1 MICRRVAAALG
12 GLFLLGADVHAQS
25 TVLLRMAPRVG
36 DTLHLRLE
44 QQMEM
49 RGRTRDGVDTARA
62 MTTNL
67 RVFARVVPIRVAGG
81 ATTVTTITDSLLV
94 GTGEQSRQLD
104 QARLALQGRRTDVR
118 IMPDGAMEV
127 VDPAE
132 HDDAASPLF
141 GNMPAVLPRGV
152 VSVGARWTREM
163 PLPMRGSRGTPAVVR
178 ATFRLDSLS
187 RDNRVA
193 FISVRGAFYERPQGV
208 RGPERELEGSLTGA
222 LEFDRELGW
231 VMDSHTTITMRSDAR
246 PPDIRAA
253 PMEVWMRITQRLQA
267 RSTR

>member
-1 MICRRVAAALG
+1 MTCRL
-12 GLFLLGADVHAQS
+12 LLGVGCALALVGSDAGAQNS
-25 TVLLRMAPRVG
+25 VVLRMAPRLG
-36 DTLHLRLE
+36 DTLYLRLE

-49 RGRTRDGVDTARA
+49 RGRTRDGVDTARV

-67 RVFARVVPIRVAGG
+67 RVFARVVPLRVAGG
-81 ATTVTTITDSLLV
+81 ATTVITITDSLLA
-94 GTGEQSRQLD
+94 GSGETSRQLD
-104 QARLALQGRRTDVR
+104 QVRSALQGKRTDVR

-127 VDPAE
+127 VDPVE
-132 HDDAASPLF
+132 HDDDASPLF
-141 GNMPAVLPRGV
+141 GSMPAVLPRGP
-152 VSVGARWTREM
+152 VSPGDRWTREM

-187 RDNRVA
+187 RDNRIA
-193 FISVRGAFYERPQGV
+193 FISVRGAFYDRPQGV

-222 LEFDRELGW
+222 IEFNRELAW
-231 VMDSHTTITMRSDAR
+231 VTDSRTTITMRSDVR
-246 PPDIRAA
+246 PPDIRAT